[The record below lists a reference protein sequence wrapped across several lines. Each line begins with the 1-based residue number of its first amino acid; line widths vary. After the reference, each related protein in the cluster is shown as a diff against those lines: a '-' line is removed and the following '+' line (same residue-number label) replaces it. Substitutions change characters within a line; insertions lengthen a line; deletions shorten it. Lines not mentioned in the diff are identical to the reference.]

1 MEGALASAQVCVG
14 QMKATTVHQLLVFN
28 RKFDHREWESMLV
41 TYAGELTKLRE
52 GGGGNPAA

>member
-1 MEGALASAQVCVG
+1 MASAQVCVG